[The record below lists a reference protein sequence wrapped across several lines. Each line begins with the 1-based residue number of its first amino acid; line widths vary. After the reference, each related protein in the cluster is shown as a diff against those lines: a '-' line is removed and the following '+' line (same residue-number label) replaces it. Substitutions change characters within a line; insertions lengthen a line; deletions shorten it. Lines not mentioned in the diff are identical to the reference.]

1 MSTTTTTDAA
11 APEAAGLGGAGEAPG
26 TGPRA
31 DAAPPDD
38 GLGVDGPRVSPASA
52 PPPRTALTRAPTSSR
67 WRRSTLLWVALVLAA
82 GIALA
87 AGSGAFAGGGS
98 KPLSLYDR
106 TLAVAGEYRCPV
118 CQGETAADSDS
129 PEAIQIRDRIGKW
142 LSEGRTQGQIRSYLV
157 ADYGPFILEKPPA
170 SGFGALLWF
179 LPVAV
184 VALAVAGLGLAFTRW
199 RRAAAGLVLAPV
211 PGPPPLPPA
220 PAVPAV
226 QATLFDVDVDV
237 DVDAPALTQESRPV
251 SRGRRRYQQVTLAGG
266 VALMVLAGALWL
278 VDRSSSA
285 RLPGD
290 TISGGQSGIT
300 AEVDQAQALATSDPS
315 GALTLFDEVLAHD
328 ADQPI
333 ALTGAG
339 WLYAQAGYVTEGLK
353 MLDKAEVVEPSY
365 APAHFYRGFVLLD
378 YAGNPGQAATEMKWI
393 LSHDP
398 ATAQASQA
406 RQALAVAQG
415 ELRVSRAK

>member
-1 MSTTTTTDAA
+1 
-11 APEAAGLGGAGEAPG
+11 
-26 TGPRA
+26 
-31 DAAPPDD
+31 
-38 GLGVDGPRVSPASA
+38 
-52 PPPRTALTRAPTSSR
+52 
-67 WRRSTLLWVALVLAA
+67 VALVLAA
-82 GIALA
+82 GVALA
-87 AGSGAFAGGGS
+87 AGSGAFAGEGS

-179 LPVAV
+179 LPVGV

-211 PGPPPLPPA
+211 SGPPPPPSAPA
-220 PAVPAV
+220 PAAV
-226 QATLFDVDVDV
+226 QATLFDVDVDLDVDLDVDV
-237 DVDAPALTQESRPV
+237 DVDAPAPALVQESRPV

-393 LSHDP
+393 LAHDP

>member
-1 MSTTTTTDAA
+1 M
-11 APEAAGLGGAGEAPG
+11 
-26 TGPRA
+26 
-31 DAAPPDD
+31 
-38 GLGVDGPRVSPASA
+38 
-52 PPPRTALTRAPTSSR
+52 SSR

-82 GIALA
+82 GVALA

-118 CQGETAADSDS
+118 CQGETAADSNS
-129 PEAIQIRDRIGKW
+129 PEAIQIRDQIGTW
-142 LSEGRTQGQIRSYLV
+142 LSEGRTQGQIRSSLV

-179 LPVAV
+179 LPVGV
-184 VALAVAGLGLAFTRW
+184 VALAVAGLGLAFARW
-199 RRAAAGLVLAPV
+199 RRTATSLVPAPISGPPLLPLGPAAGPRRE
-211 PGPPPLPPA
+211 PDLPAVTGPA
-220 PAVPAV
+220 PAVTVLAPAV
-226 QATLFDVDVDV
+226 AVLARSAGAAVVVQGTLFDVDVDV
-237 DVDAPALTQESRPV
+237 DAPAPAPDRESRPV

-300 AEVDQAQALATSDPS
+300 AEVDQAQALAASDPT

-353 MLDKAEVVEPSY
+353 MLDKAEVIEPSY

-378 YAGNPGQAATEMKWI
+378 YAGNPGPAATEMKWI

-398 ATAQASQA
+398 ATAQANQA

-415 ELRVSRAK
+415 ELRVSRSK